1 MLIDTK
7 GREVKFESLP
17 KGKHAREAAL
27 AKLREVPSA
36 WRGHGTMFHLQTRAR
51 ARV

>member
-1 MLIDTK
+1 MLIDTN

-17 KGKHAREAAL
+17 NGKHAREAAL
-27 AKLREVPSA
+27 AKLLEVQSR